1 MRRDSVKK
9 VPARRGL
16 SPVFPLPGH
25 LGLHLVPA
33 ALLLATLVAP
43 GMLRG
48 EPATEPAPAVPKESS
63 PCPAS
68 IPELYESVSQAVVSV
83 TAMSIDPKNPVER
96 LSRRAGSGVI
106 VDSGGLVVT
115 NSHVVFGSSAITVTL
130 DGGSVLPARIVGLDP
145 IVDIAV
151 LRIPRPKT
159 GTLPAAK
166 LDGSE
171 TLRVG
176 EEVFAIGNP
185 FGLEQTLTRGV
196 VSAVNRILPGASWSL
211 REPLIQTDAA
221 INQGNSGGP
230 LVDRCGM
237 VVGINTAI
245 LLDAQGI
252 GFAIPVSIVKTV
264 LPELVEKG
272 RVIRPWLGVQ
282 GQLIP
287 PLVRDLL
294 RVPPVNG
301 FLVEVVEPESPAAR
315 ADIRGGDLDVTV
327 GGTPILMG
335 GDFITELNGVSM
347 GDPKELLRAIGAL
360 KVGDTAKMTL
370 LRGAERFA
378 VQMPVLERPILPQDV
393 NLMRTAAPVAASP
406 ARLRF

>member
-16 SPVFPLPGH
+16 SPGFPLPGH

-33 ALLLATLVAP
+33 ALLVAALVAP

-48 EPATEPAPAVPKESS
+48 EPAAKPAPAVPKGSS

-83 TAMSIDPKNPVER
+83 TAMSIDPRNPVER

-106 VDSGGLVVT
+106 VDSGGLIVT

-130 DGGSVLPARIVGLDP
+130 DGGSVLPAQIVGLDP
-145 IVDIAV
+145 IIDIAV
-151 LRIPRPKT
+151 LRIPRPDT

-171 TLRVG
+171 NLRVG

-221 INQGNSGGP
+221 INQGSSRCRSSSG
-230 LVDRCGM
+230 R
-237 VVGINTAI
+237 
-245 LLDAQGI
+245 
-252 GFAIPVSIVKTV
+252 SS
-264 LPELVEKG
+264 
-272 RVIRPWLGVQ
+272 
-282 GQLIP
+282 
-287 PLVRDLL
+287 L
-294 RVPPVNG
+294 R
-301 FLVEVVEPESPAAR
+301 
-315 ADIRGGDLDVTV
+315 T
-327 GGTPILMG
+327 
-335 GDFITELNGVSM
+335 
-347 GDPKELLRAIGAL
+347 
-360 KVGDTAKMTL
+360 
-370 LRGAERFA
+370 
-378 VQMPVLERPILPQDV
+378 
-393 NLMRTAAPVAASP
+393 
-406 ARLRF
+406 